1 MGVIEMP
8 KSYRRNADEM
18 LDTVCQKAAAKNQM
32 LNTVCKIKCQRN
44 VSMVYQVYQH
54 TEKVMNYKKTKEK
67 SESVTVP

>member
-1 MGVIEMP
+1 
-8 KSYRRNADEM
+8 M

-32 LNTVCKIKCQRN
+32 LNTAVCKIKCQRN

-54 TEKVMNYKKTKEK
+54 TVMNYKKTKEK